1 MFKDNA
7 DLYPTPEN
15 LIRKMVNKVK
25 WNSVKNI
32 LEPSAGLGH
41 IVEYINKDMNK
52 YSKYNI
58 STIELDNNCRNV
70 LLQKNINVL
79 RVYANVQFT
88 NMKGEFHQDDGETT
102 FLLMVSKTLEKNSG
116 QFQIKIN
123 NTIESI
129 DFQQN
134 KLIYFQSKL
143 FHRGLDP
150 KEHGIPRITL
160 VFKTGNILE

>member
-1 MFKDNA
+1 MKYKVINNFLENNLCSFLENYLLK
-7 DLYPTPEN
+7 TPHFYGHFSKPGDPLFYYIPLDIEN
-15 LIRKMVNKVK
+15 PIINYICFNLANK
-25 WNSVKNI
+25 
-32 LEPSAGLGH
+32 
-41 IVEYINKDMNK
+41 
-52 YSKYNI
+52 
-58 STIELDNNCRNV
+58 
-70 LLQKNINVL
+70 LQKNINVL